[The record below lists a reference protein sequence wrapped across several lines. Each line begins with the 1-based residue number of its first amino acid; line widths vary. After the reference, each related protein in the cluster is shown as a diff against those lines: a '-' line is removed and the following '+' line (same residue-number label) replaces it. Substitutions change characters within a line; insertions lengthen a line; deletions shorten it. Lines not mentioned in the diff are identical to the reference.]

1 MTVSAKIET
10 VTPQKAEAWL
20 GKAAGNRNIRATKV
34 AEYAA
39 AMTRGEWKLSG
50 EAIKFNGQDMID
62 GQHRLKAVIESGQ
75 SVPMLVVR
83 GLETDVMEV
92 LDTGRKRT
100 LADLLKI
107 RGEVSALNL
116 AAALTGLHQT
126 RIAIETGTWPMKQGK
141 TAITNQQALTL
152 LEEEPT
158 IRDSVVGGWIN
169 LRAQRHGLY
178 AQPTALVVG
187 YHIFSDID
195 EEDRDH
201 FYRMLQGIDVP
212 DNSPVLHFRRRFS
225 GGFDMPTNRR
235 DHIAYLFKT
244 WNYWRNGEFPALLSW
259 KSGGKK
265 PERFPV
271 PV

>member
-92 LDTGRKRT
+92 LDTGTKRT

-107 RGEVSALNL
+107 RGEVNALNL
-116 AAALTGLHQT
+116 ASAIVGLAQT
-126 RIAIETGTWPMKQGK
+126 RTAIETGKWPQKQGR
-141 TAITNQQALTL
+141 TFISNQQALAL
-152 LEEEPT
+152 LEEEPS
-158 IRDSVVGGWIN
+158 IRDSVRAGIN
-169 LRAQRHGLY
+169 LRVTRHGLY
-178 AQPTALVVG
+178 TQPTTLYVT
-187 YHIFSDID
+187 YHLFSDID
-195 EEDRDH
+195 EDDRDA
-201 FYRMLQGIDVP
+201 FFRQLQGVGVAE
-212 DNSPVLHFRRRFS
+212 NSPILHYRRRFS
-225 GGFDMPTNRR
+225 GGIDMPVTRR
-235 DHIAYLFKT
+235 DHIALLLKT
-244 WNYWRNGEFPALLSW
+244 WNYWRNGEYPALLSW
-259 KSGGKK
+259 KPGGKK